1 MLRYQPKDY
10 ANALIRT
17 MKASPGKEEG
27 LLKNFVRVLA
37 AHNDFS
43 KWRRTLELFEKL
55 YIQEYEERHI
65 EVHLARDDAAYRKK
79 IMESVPS
86 DTEVTF
92 HIDPSII
99 GGMKIFINKETMIDG
114 SVQKRIRKLFG
125 S

>member
-65 EVHLARDDAAYRKK
+65 EVHLARD
-79 IMESVPS
+79 
-86 DTEVTF
+86 TEVTF

-99 GGMKIFINKETMIDG
+99 GGMKIFINKETVIDG